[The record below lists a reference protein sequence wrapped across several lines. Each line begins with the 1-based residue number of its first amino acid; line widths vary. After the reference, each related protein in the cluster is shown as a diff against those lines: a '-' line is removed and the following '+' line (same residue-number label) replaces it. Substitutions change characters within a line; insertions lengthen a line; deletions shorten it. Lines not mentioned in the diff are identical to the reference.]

1 MNEVH
6 AQDDTKA
13 TAVIEEMHFVA
24 EHFDNGQL
32 QTLSAVAL
40 MYVTFV
46 VMALIMKSEDKA

>member
-46 VMALIMKSEDKA
+46 VMALIMESEDKA